1 MSLCPSNQLKT
12 PIFIFIEIETVFEL
26 TTNAK
31 SMVIKLFHNT
41 VGVNKAT
48 IFFFFETLLVIAGKE
63 RHISNNI
70 QKIYS
75 LFAGA

>member
-1 MSLCPSNQLKT
+1 
-12 PIFIFIEIETVFEL
+12 
-26 TTNAK
+26 
-31 SMVIKLFHNT
+31 MVIKLFHNT
-41 VGVNKAT
+41 VGVTKA
-48 IFFFFETLLVIAGKE
+48 IFFFEALLVIAGKE

>member
-1 MSLCPSNQLKT
+1 MSLRPSNQLKT
-12 PIFIFIEIETVFEL
+12 PIFIEIETVFKL
-26 TTNAK
+26 STKAK
-31 SMVIKLFHNT
+31 SMIIKLFHNT

-48 IFFFFETLLVIAGKE
+48 IFFETLLAIAGKE

-75 LFAGA
+75 MFAGA

>member
-12 PIFIFIEIETVFEL
+12 PISVFIEIETVFEL

-31 SMVIKLFHNT
+31 SMVIKPFHNT
-41 VGVNKAT
+41 VGVWL
-48 IFFFFETLLVIAGKE
+48 FFFETLFVIAGKE

>member
-1 MSLCPSNQLKT
+1 MFGLS
-12 PIFIFIEIETVFEL
+12 
-26 TTNAK
+26 TNAK

-48 IFFFFETLLVIAGKE
+48 IFFKTLLVIAGKE

>member
-1 MSLCPSNQLKT
+1 MSLCPSNQLK
-12 PIFIFIEIETVFEL
+12 PPIFIEIGTVFKL
-26 TTNAK
+26 STNAK

-48 IFFFFETLLVIAGKE
+48 IFFETLLVIAGKE